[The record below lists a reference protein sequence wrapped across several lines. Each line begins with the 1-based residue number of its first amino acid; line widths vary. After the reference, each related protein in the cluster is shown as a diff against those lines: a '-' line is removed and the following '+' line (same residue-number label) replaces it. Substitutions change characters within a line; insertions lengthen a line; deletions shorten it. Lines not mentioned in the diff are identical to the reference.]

1 MILLLDTHA
10 LLWWL
15 ADDPRL
21 ADAARRSVAD
31 PANDV
36 LASAASIWELE
47 IKRRAGR
54 IEAPSDILEALHVA
68 QIDALPVTAAD
79 AVEAAGLPG
88 HHRDPFDRMLIAQA
102 VRLDAVVVTRDRAFA
117 AYDVPVLVA

>member
-15 ADDPRL
+15 ADDPKL

-31 PANDV
+31 PVNDV
-36 LASAASIWELE
+36 LMSAASIWELE

-54 IEAPSDILEALHVA
+54 VDAPSDILGALLAA
-68 QIDALPVTAAD
+68 QIDALPVTSAD
-79 AVEAAGLPG
+79 AVEAAGLPA
-88 HHRDPFDRMLIAQA
+88 HHRDPFDRMLVAQA
-102 VRLDAVVVTRDRAFA
+102 MRLDAVIVTRDRALA
-117 AYDVPVLVA
+117 AYDVRVLTA